1 MMGGANNQY
10 VGNTQNMIDGS
21 MINLANN
28 NTGSGVNSPVNM
40 MGQDGGLLNQG
51 KIPGIITDPAADLN
65 QPASQ
70 KRLRSQQNYL
80 GNMSTQAAL
89 NAIAANQ
96 AQNQLQ
102 GSSVGSGGTPNM
114 QMLDESQRR
123 DLLLKN
129 AKSLGNSLGT
139 ANKKTLNISHHGNA
153 GLAGLAGIERE

>member
-1 MMGGANNQY
+1 MGGANNQY

-70 KRLRSQQNYL
+70 KRLRSQ
-80 GNMSTQAAL
+80 
-89 NAIAANQ
+89 
-96 AQNQLQ
+96 
-102 GSSVGSGGTPNM
+102 
-114 QMLDESQRR
+114 
-123 DLLLKN
+123 
-129 AKSLGNSLGT
+129 
-139 ANKKTLNISHHGNA
+139 
-153 GLAGLAGIERE
+153 